1 MNWASTPTSP
11 ELTRSNDA
19 RTPTIDRSLDQQN
32 LDIFDTVA
40 AQRPDRFSIN

>member
-19 RTPTIDRSLDQQN
+19 RAPTIDRSLDQQN
-32 LDIFDTVA
+32 LDIFDIVA
-40 AQRPDRFSIN
+40 AQRLDRFSIN